1 MRYEGQ
7 QPGDKS
13 YAMGTG
19 WLIAP
24 DLLVTAGHNVF
35 DWSGYGRG
43 LGKAVDIKAYIGYH
57 GRSNIN
63 SPIVQFRSG
72 KVVVTNAQ
80 WVVDR
85 NNRHADVAFVKLDK
99 PFTGNLRLFTY
110 KNTPESGDDMIGV
123 VGYPADKTLEDAD
136 GREEKGALMW
146 EQFTS
151 ITYVLDS
158 AKNKGRGM
166 LKYRISTFGG
176 QSGAPVI
183 RKGSKQAV
191 IGTHV
196 YGGGDKNSASVIGP
210 LGNDYEGMLKVFD
223 GNLPPWGEHQG
234 IKLVKYGYSITSSG
248 ASPTTQPAPRTGY
261 TSAPAP
267 GPLDA
272 EGFFDDLKKV
282 AKFVQGNVGPAAPVY
297 LQPFLGGVHGAIAH
311 AILGVIN
318 QATESALT
326 DVSAVLQGT
335 LERGIL
341 AEAALQSILKLED
354 NPITRKILQE
364 MSSIWSTHYRSINF
378 DPIICRLG
386 PALPLTANK
395 ILSSTEYTQTT
406 ATGEVKLKT
415 VPFAATSN
423 GPATNGQQAELFG
436 LFPGITIGI
445 ELGKFLVDTI
455 KNRAESYR
463 AEGWFDDLGKVIVRA
478 VEREPL
484 YQLTKKIV
492 EHVSESSFSTQSLSQ
507 ADREAAILVAKRAVF
522 GETALQALS
531 KLSSSELQQITMSVP
546 EGQGHE
552 ESFGDFLGGLVR
564 DIGGVVSQVAP
575 VVVGTVL
582 PFPLRVAGAAE
593 SGGMLGV
600 PAQPLRKK
608 SSSSVLDLIHG
619 DGLSNGLLQVSN
631 NDSLYLSSFPP
642 PARGTTIPGGSR
654 LMEDDSKV
662 GNLASPELHMAE
674 LHQSDPDGKGAR
686 LEYLRKKY
694 LADGPDENEDKLVFE
709 EL

>member
-1 MRYEGQ
+1 MSSDPYLAVAATWEIPYAHTQVTPESFFSTDNTSESVFDPDHRSLVDDNDIRDGGKYRSIVKLQMRYEGQ
-7 QPGDKS
+7 PPGDKA

-35 DWSGYGRG
+35 DWSGFGRG

-63 SPIVQFRSG
+63 SPIVQCRSA
-72 KVVVTNAQ
+72 KVIVTNAQ

-85 NNRHADVAFVKLDK
+85 NNRHADVAFIKLDN

-123 VGYPADKTLEDAD
+123 VGYPADKTLEDSD

-151 ITYVLDS
+151 TTYVLDS

-210 LGNDYEGMLKVFD
+210 LGNDYEGMLRVFD

-234 IKLVKYGYSITSSG
+234 IKLVKYGYSISS
-248 ASPTTQPAPRTGY
+248 ASVSPMTQPAVAAPTGY
-261 TSAPAP
+261 TSAPPAP
-267 GPLDA
+267 AGPVDT

-282 AKFVQGNVGPAAPVY
+282 AKFVQGNIGPAAPVY
-297 LQPFLGGVHGAIAH
+297 LKPFLGGVHGAIAH
-311 AILGVIN
+311 TILGAIN
-318 QATESALT
+318 QATESAFT
-326 DVSAVLQGT
+326 DAGSLLRGT
-335 LERGIL
+335 VERGVL
-341 AEAALQSILKLED
+341 AEAALQSIFKLED
-354 NPITRKILQE
+354 SPITRKILQE

-378 DPIICRLG
+378 DPVICRLG

-395 ILSSTEYTQTT
+395 ILSSSEYTETT
-406 ATGEVKLKT
+406 PAGQLQLKP
-415 VPFAATSN
+415 VPFATT
-423 GPATNGQQAELFG
+423 PNGQQAELFG
-436 LFPGITIGI
+436 LFPVIGITT
-445 ELGKFLVDTI
+445 ELTKFLVETI
-455 KNRAESYR
+455 KNRAESSH
-463 AEGWFDDLGKVIVRA
+463 AEGWFDNLGDVIVRA

-484 YQLTKKIV
+484 VQLGKKITQ
-492 EHVSESSFSTQSLSQ
+492 HLTESAFSSSDSLPP
-507 ADREAAILVAKRAVF
+507 ADREAALLVAKRAIY

-531 KLSSSELQQITMSVP
+531 KLSLAELQQIEMADT
-546 EGQGHE
+546 EQQGGYP
-552 ESFGDFLGGLVR
+552 ESFGGFLGGLVR
-564 DIGGVVSQVAP
+564 DIGGVVSRVAP
-575 VVVGTVL
+575 AVVRAVVPIAGAG
-582 PFPLRVAGAAE
+582 AGAAE
-593 SGGMLGV
+593 SSGLLGV
-600 PAQPLRKK
+600 PSQPAPLLRKK
-608 SSSSVLDLIHG
+608 PSSSVLDLIHG
-619 DGLSNGLLQVSN
+619 DGLSNGLLQTRIS
-631 NDSLYLSSFPP
+631 
-642 PARGTTIPGGSR
+642 A
-654 LMEDDSKV
+654 
-662 GNLASPELHMAE
+662 
-674 LHQSDPDGKGAR
+674 
-686 LEYLRKKY
+686 
-694 LADGPDENEDKLVFE
+694 
-709 EL
+709 